1 MDWEATHAQIAALQK
16 EVAALRAKGTK
27 APRKASQ
34 APVEEKQK
42 RLSKGKYLRCGNPDH
57 FVQECPIKPTRRPRQ
72 VATVQEEQDQ
82 IDNYNKSKSENK

>member
-1 MDWEATHAQIAALQK
+1 MHVARTKPAGSSDRTGTPDQIDWEATHAQIAALQK

-42 RLSKGKYLRCGNPDH
+42 RLSEGKCLCCGDPDH
-57 FVQECPIKPTRRPRQ
+57 FV
-72 VATVQEEQDQ
+72 
-82 IDNYNKSKSENK
+82 